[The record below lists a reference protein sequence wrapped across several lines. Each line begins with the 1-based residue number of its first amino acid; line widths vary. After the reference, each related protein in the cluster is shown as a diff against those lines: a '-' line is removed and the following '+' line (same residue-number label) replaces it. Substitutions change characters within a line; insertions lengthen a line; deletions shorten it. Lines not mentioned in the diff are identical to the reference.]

1 MMTAKIRWTNEEKE
15 KVLDKATE
23 YYRLRALSPYDA
35 IKQAQTMVLTD
46 RNRHRAFNSHSS
58 CYDLTNEV
66 KKRAAYVKPLAKE
79 TETEPEPEVTVEPA
93 QESSIDELINT
104 IARRI
109 ALIVKD
115 NVKLV
120 VKELEHEFRL
130 TKHDPTYNGDN
141 FHKPRIVVI
150 GLLNA
155 QTHMIESEYGHKHDF
170 RFVDASK
177 SVNEKS
183 VINADA
189 YLIMKNFVNHSIY
202 GIYQQFS
209 NHVLIDGGMSA
220 LRAWLNTKGAEL

>member
-1 MMTAKIRWTNEEKE
+1 MTAKIRWTKEEKE

-23 YYRLRALSPYDA
+23 YFRSHTLSPYEA
-35 IKQAQTMVLTD
+35 IKQAQAMVLTD
-46 RNRHRAFNSHSS
+46 HSRHRAFNSHSS
-58 CYDLTNEV
+58 CYDLTDEV
-66 KKRAAYVKPLAKE
+66 KKRVYYVKPLAKE
-79 TETEPEPEVTVEPA
+79 PEPKPEVVVETA

-130 TKHDPTYNGDN
+130 TKHDPTYSGSDSR
-141 FHKPRIVVI
+141 KPKIVVI
-150 GLLNA
+150 GLLNS
-155 QTHMIESEYGHKHDF
+155 QVHIIRSDYGHMYDF
-170 RFVDASK
+170 RFIDASK

-183 VINADA
+183 TIHADA

-202 GIYQQFS
+202 GIYQQFP

-220 LRAWLNTKGAEL
+220 LRAWLNTKGTEL

>member
-1 MMTAKIRWTNEEKE
+1 M
-15 KVLDKATE
+15 
-23 YYRLRALSPYDA
+23 Y
-35 IKQAQTMVLTD
+35 
-46 RNRHRAFNSHSS
+46 
-58 CYDLTNEV
+58 
-66 KKRAAYVKPLAKE
+66 YVKPLAKE
-79 TETEPEPEVTVEPA
+79 PELKPEVVVETA

-130 TKHDPTYNGDN
+130 TKHDPTYSSDN

-150 GLLNA
+150 GLLNS
-155 QTHMIESEYGHKHDF
+155 QMQMIEAEYRYKYDF

-177 SVNEKS
+177 SVSEKS
-183 VINADA
+183 VIKADA

-202 GIYQQFS
+202 GIYQQFP
-209 NHVLIDGGMSA
+209 NHVLIDGGMST
-220 LRAWLNTKGAEL
+220 LRVWLDTKGTEL